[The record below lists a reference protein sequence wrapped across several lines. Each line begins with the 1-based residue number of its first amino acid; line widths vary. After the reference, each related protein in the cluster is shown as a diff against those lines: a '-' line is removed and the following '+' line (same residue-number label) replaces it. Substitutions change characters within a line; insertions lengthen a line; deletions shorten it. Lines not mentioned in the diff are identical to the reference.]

1 MDFDRV
7 GFDRQVGLR
16 VQRARKAAG
25 MTQEEVAKRIGI
37 PRPSYANVE
46 SGRQRIPL
54 DVLWRAAIVLQTDIS
69 KLVPQPEY
77 RRRRPAEIVRIRPTS
92 AMLPAA
98 VKLPS
103 TTTSILGSSDFT
115 LPGLLQSV
123 PAIAGEHSDD

>member
-16 VQRARKAAG
+16 LQRARKAAG
-25 MTQEEVAKRIGI
+25 MTQEEVATRIGI
-37 PRPSYANVE
+37 PRPSYANIE

-69 KLVPQPEY
+69 KLVPQPEK
-77 RRRRPAEIVRIRPTS
+77 RRRPAAIVPIRTASSMLPTS
-92 AMLPAA
+92 

-103 TTTSILGSSDFT
+103 TTTSILGSSDF
-115 LPGLLQSV
+115 LSRPVL
-123 PAIAGEHSDD
+123 AIAGEHSDD

>member
-69 KLVPQPEY
+69 KLVPQPEN
-77 RRRRPAEIVRIRPTS
+77 RRRRAAEIVRIRPTS
-92 AMLPAA
+92 VMLPAA
-98 VKLPS
+98 VGFPS
-103 TTTSILGSSDFT
+103 TATSIFGSSDFT
-115 LPGLLQSV
+115 LPGLLQPV